1 MGEERAR
8 RSLEY
13 IHMTSARQYE
23 DVRYQRNV
31 LRGFA
36 HHLEQIY
43 GPEVVP
49 VRIRAILQAAAG
61 G

>member
-8 RSLEY
+8 RSIAY

-36 HHLEQIY
+36 HHLVQIY
-43 GPEVVP
+43 GPDVVP
-49 VRIRAILQAAAG
+49 PHIKAILEPAAG